1 MIERRRAE
9 RRPSRPDLRGLAVPL
24 VVLMLSVG
32 ACATMG
38 PPPEPA
44 PLSAGGPGM
53 CNAEAVRWTI
63 GREPTPEVIERARV
77 ESGSATVRVIRPGEV
92 VTMDYRGDRLNLDV
106 NERGAITSA
115 RCG

>member
-1 MIERRRAE
+1 MPDRRRAE
-9 RRPSRPDLRGLAVPL
+9 RRPSRLEQHGLAVPL

-38 PPPEPA
+38 PPPEAGA
-44 PLSAGGPGM
+44 PMAGGM
-53 CNAEAVRWTI
+53 CNAEAVRWVI
-63 GREPTPEVIERARV
+63 GREPTQDVVERARV
-77 ESGSATVRVIRPGEV
+77 ESGSEAVRVIRPGEA

-106 NERGAITSA
+106 NERNAVTGA

>member
-44 PLSAGGPGM
+44 ALAAGGAGV
-53 CNAEAVRWTI
+53 CNAEAVRWVI
-63 GREPTPEVIERARV
+63 GREPTPEVVERARV

-106 NERGAITSA
+106 NARGAVTGA